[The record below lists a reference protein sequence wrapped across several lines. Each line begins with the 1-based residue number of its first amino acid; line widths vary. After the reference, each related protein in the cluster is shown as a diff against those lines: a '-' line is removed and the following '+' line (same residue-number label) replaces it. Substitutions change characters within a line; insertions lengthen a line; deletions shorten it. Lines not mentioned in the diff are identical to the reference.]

1 MKNIL
6 LKDTSHSFSS
16 NKDGLILFNIF
27 EKTIKEKS
35 SILLEIDH
43 EIAMSSS
50 FLNSSFGEILS
61 LYGLDVL
68 KSHIKIKTSK
78 NQFERI
84 SNYIS
89 KYKRI
94 HLA

>member
-1 MKNIL
+1 MKNIQ
-6 LKDTSHSFSS
+6 LKNTSRSFSS

-27 EKTIKEKS
+27 ENTIKEKT
-35 SILLEIDH
+35 SILLEIDS

-50 FLNSSFGEILS
+50 FLNSSFGEVLS
-61 LYGLDVL
+61 LYGLDTL
-68 KSHIKIKTSK
+68 KEYIKIKTSK

-89 KYKRI
+89 KYSRT

>member
-1 MKNIL
+1 MKNIQ
-6 LKDTSHSFSS
+6 LKNTSHSFSS

-27 EKTIKEKS
+27 ERTIKEKS
-35 SILLEIDH
+35 SILLEIDN

-50 FLNSSFGEILS
+50 FLNSSFGEALN

-89 KYKRI
+89 KYKRV

>member
-1 MKNIL
+1 MKNIQ
-6 LKDTSHSFSS
+6 LKNISHSFNS
-16 NKDGLILFNIF
+16 NKDGMLLFNIF
-27 EKTIKEKS
+27 ETTIKDKN
-35 SILLEIDH
+35 SILLEIDN

-50 FLNSSFGEILS
+50 FLNSSFGEVLS

-89 KYKRI
+89 KYRRV

>member
-1 MKNIL
+1 MKNIQ
-6 LKDTSHSFSS
+6 LKSISHSFSS
-16 NKDGLILFNIF
+16 NNDGMLLFSILD
-27 EKTIKEKS
+27 KTIKDKN
-35 SILLEIDH
+35 SILLEIDN

-89 KYKRI
+89 KYKST